1 MFRPWQKAALYMFIL
16 ATLVCGMNN
25 RLVAQESYS
34 RQPAQTVVLQP
45 SGSVSGHS
53 GTDIFDLSQLDSFD
67 PKSLLLFM
75 GTQIHETELDC
86 SHFVQF
92 LYEQAGLYYD
102 YMPSRVLYTGIKE
115 FKRVLHP
122 RAGDL
127 IVWKGHVGIVVDPK
141 QKTFLSSLN
150 SGVKES
156 SYESNYWKRRGQPRF
171 LRYVA
176 MREKMPSSNGR
187 RTVASAASRS
197 NANSE

>member
-1 MFRPWQKAALYMFIL
+1 MSRPFQNTALYVFFL
-16 ATLVCGMNN
+16 AMIVCGISSGSA
-25 RLVAQESYS
+25 AQESAS
-34 RQPAQTVVLQP
+34 RQTTQP
-45 SGSVSGHS
+45 LVSGSVSGNT
-53 GTDIFDLSQLDSFD
+53 GTDTFNLRQLDSFD

-102 YMPSRVLYTGIKE
+102 YMPSRVLYVGIKE
-115 FKRVLHP
+115 FKRVVRP
-122 RAGDL
+122 KAGDL

-176 MREKMPSSNGR
+176 MRDKTPSSNGR

-197 NANSE
+197 NSNSE

>member
-1 MFRPWQKAALYMFIL
+1 MLRTLTKAAQFVLSISL
-16 ATLVCGMNN
+16 IVCGIAT
-25 RLVAQESYS
+25 RSAAQESAS
-34 RQPAQTVVLQP
+34 QQTTPPLVLQP
-45 SGSVSGHS
+45 SGSASANT
-53 GTDIFDLSQLDSFD
+53 GTDTFDLRQLDAVD
-67 PKSLLLFM
+67 PKSFLLFM

-122 RAGDL
+122 KAGDL
-127 IVWKGHVGIVVDPK
+127 VVWKGHVGIVVDPK
-141 QKTFLSSLN
+141 QKTFLSSLR

-171 LRYVA
+171 LRYA
-176 MREKMPSSNGR
+176 ALHQKDAPTWNGR
-187 RTVASAASRS
+187 KTIASARPNS
-197 NANSE
+197 NSE